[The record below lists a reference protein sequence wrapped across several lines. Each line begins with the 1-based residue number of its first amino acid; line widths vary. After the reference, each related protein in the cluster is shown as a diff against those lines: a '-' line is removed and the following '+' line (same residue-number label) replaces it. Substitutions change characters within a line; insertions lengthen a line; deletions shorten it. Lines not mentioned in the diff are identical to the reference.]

1 MDLEAFHFAAS
12 SIKFQSRK
20 FSTCW
25 FILVRFC
32 RSFKWVFA
40 HTHTE
45 RERGNER
52 ELQNK
57 STILKLFCN
66 GLQNGARL
74 IFGFVFDLFRKI
86 QQSSRYNEQWE
97 SGKKNSERAYLVGVF
112 IFIFIGMKDRKKEQK
127 KQSTASIQA
136 YWHEFNPFAGSNN
149 QHFFG
154 RLHCMSTRRFHM
166 KNHRSRCIF
175 ARLPRAHLIQSR
187 AITLEEWNSE
197 AERVR
202 EQAKRHRCHKTY
214 LNVHKLLCVIRTNR
228 NEHFIISKGNVIYC
242 RTAAAAAAAVALF
255 CSVLVSFDTRIF
267 ALSIECWKMCNFYI
281 FVTFVHV
288 VAGFSLCLSLA
299 PVAISS
305 ARFSLHRRQ
314 HRAQSA
320 TEFQQIDK
328 NSVTLT
334 TVSDNPFALKRTINE
349 IQKEQLQQQQQQ
361 RQQIK

>member
-25 FILVRFC
+25 FILVRFLPKFQV
-32 RSFKWVFA
+32 SFRTQ
-40 HTHTE
+40 THTG
-45 RERGNER
+45 RER

-57 STILKLFCN
+57 STILKSFCN
-66 GLQNGARL
+66 GLQNGVRL
-74 IFGFVFDLFRKI
+74 IFGFVLDLFRKI
-86 QQSSRYNEQWE
+86 QQCSRYKGQWE

-112 IFIFIGMKDRKKEQK
+112 IFIFIGMKERQKVKK

-187 AITLEEWNSE
+187 GITLEEWKTE
-197 AERVR
+197 VERER

-228 NEHFIISKGNVIYC
+228 NEHFIISNGNVIYC
-242 RTAAAAAAAVALF
+242 RTAAAALF
-255 CSVLVSFDTRIF
+255 CSVLVLFDTRIF

-288 VAGFSLCLSLA
+288 VAGFS
-299 PVAISS
+299 
-305 ARFSLHRRQ
+305 
-314 HRAQSA
+314 
-320 TEFQQIDK
+320 
-328 NSVTLT
+328 
-334 TVSDNPFALKRTINE
+334 
-349 IQKEQLQQQQQQ
+349 
-361 RQQIK
+361 